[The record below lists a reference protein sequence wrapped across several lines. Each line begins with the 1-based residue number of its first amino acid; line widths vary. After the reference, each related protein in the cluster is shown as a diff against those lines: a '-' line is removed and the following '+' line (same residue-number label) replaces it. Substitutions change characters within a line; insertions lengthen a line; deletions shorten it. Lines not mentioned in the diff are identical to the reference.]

1 MRLLEY
7 EGKELLKE
15 LGIKIPH
22 GAVAT
27 TSKEA
32 ELIRSKIGTSVVLKA
47 QIPTGGRGKAGGII
61 PVDNKSDIK
70 RATSCLLGKMIK
82 GYQVDKVLIEEKL
95 PISQELYL
103 GFIVDTAAGK
113 IKFIFSKYGGVNIE
127 EIAENKPS
135 ALHSEEINSLRG
147 FTEYEARNLIKESG
161 FHGSLLVKLA
171 KIAITLYRCFKT
183 QEMVMAEINPLVINK
198 DGNPVAADVLM
209 EIDDNALFR
218 SKTFDKDAL
227 RERIIDELEREAY
240 DLGVNS
246 FVKLEGE
253 IGIVASGA
261 GLGMTTMD
269 ILQRTGFQ
277 AANFLETGG
286 RITKKLVQGSI
297 NIVRR
302 HKNVKGIIVNLYG
315 GINPMVDAAKGVV
328 NAVGDGKERIPI
340 VIKLLGNKQEE
351 AWKILEAADLTVV
364 KSVHTERAVKKLK
377 EMLR

>member
-1 MRLLEY
+1 MRLLEH

-15 LGIKIPH
+15 AGIEIPH

-27 TSKEA
+27 TLEEA
-32 ELIRSKIGTSVVLKA
+32 ELIREKIGTSIVLKA

-70 RATSCLLGKMIK
+70 RAASQLLGKVIK
-82 GYQVDKVLIEEKL
+82 GYRVDKVLIEEKL

-103 GFIVDTAAGK
+103 GFIVDTAVGK

-135 ALHSEEINSLRG
+135 ALHSEEIDSLAG

-161 FHGSLLVKLA
+161 SHGPLLVKLA
-171 KIAITLYRCFKT
+171 RIAIRLYKCFKT
-183 QEMVMAEINPLVINK
+183 QEMVMAEINPLVINE
-198 DGNPVAADVLM
+198 DGDSVVADVLM

-227 RERIIDELEREAY
+227 RERIRDELEREAY

-261 GLGMTTMD
+261 GLGMATMD
-269 ILQRTGFQ
+269 ILQSAGFR

-297 NIVRR
+297 DIVRR
-302 HKNVKGIIVNLYG
+302 HENVKGIIVNLYG

-328 NAVGDGKERIPI
+328 NAVGDGKERIPM

-351 AWKILEAADLTVV
+351 AWRILEAADLTVV